1 MLEHYYT
8 PRDLSDGLLQPGAD
22 NGHPILTDLTKPRA
36 NGTDTPAV
44 VDLSAL
50 ALVAFDCD
58 DSDSESGSDDGYVS
72 TLLRIQRAAV
82 PAVLPRKIAGAR
94 RVARAASAPQ
104 PMRSTST
111 GSIDVDFDFDTP
123 TTNGNA
129 PRTASEGELFQSI
142 TVIPGLES
150 TSFEELRLEIYRQS
164 LIATGTA
171 RPQPAFAP
179 PLVIPPAFAPQF
191 VERAD
196 VDTERDVDS
205 DSDVEMGDA
214 TAEGTGKT
222 LDPRKTK
229 TQDPRVQRL
238 KQASAQAHA
247 PFVF

>member
-1 MLEHYYT
+1 
-8 PRDLSDGLLQPGAD
+8 
-22 NGHPILTDLTKPRA
+22 KPRA
-36 NGTDTPAV
+36 NGTDTPAF

-104 PMRSTST
+104 PMRSTNT

-142 TVIPGLES
+142 TAIPGLQS
-150 TSFEELRLEIYRQS
+150 TSFEEIRLEIYRQS

-196 VDTERDVDS
+196 VDADADS

-214 TAEGTGKT
+214 TAEGAGKT

-238 KQASAQAHA
+238 KQASAQAQA
-247 PFVF
+247 PFVFLIARYRSWEFGSSQN

>member
-36 NGTDTPAV
+36 NGTDTPRH
-44 VDLSAL
+44 
-50 ALVAFDCD
+50 
-58 DSDSESGSDDGYVS
+58 DGYVS

-111 GSIDVDFDFDTP
+111 GSIDD
-123 TTNGNA
+123 
-129 PRTASEGELFQSI
+129 ELFQSI
-142 TVIPGLES
+142 TAIPWPES

-196 VDTERDVDS
+196 VDADADS

-214 TAEGTGKT
+214 TAE
-222 LDPRKTK
+222 
-229 TQDPRVQRL
+229 DPRVQRL
-238 KQASAQAHA
+238 KQASAQAQA
-247 PFVF
+247 PFVFLIARCRSWEFGSSQN